1 MPEQVLA
8 TKDVFWVVNRPE
20 RQGRVSET
28 VQIDREPERLAGAS
42 ANGVI
47 DASILV
53 LSAGLPY
60 AIIDI
65 FVAVPLQSARSAVL
79 IMSRARNVQP
89 AAAFK
94 NNKTY
99 FAGSVDTAP
108 SRKSRIRNSRP
119 ALV

>member
-1 MPEQVLA
+1 
-8 TKDVFWVVNRPE
+8 
-20 RQGRVSET
+20 
-28 VQIDREPERLAGAS
+28 
-42 ANGVI
+42 
-47 DASILV
+47 
-53 LSAGLPY
+53 LSAGA
-60 AIIDI
+60 AIRDYRYFRGRTFAIR
-65 FVAVPLQSARSAVL
+65 AKRVL